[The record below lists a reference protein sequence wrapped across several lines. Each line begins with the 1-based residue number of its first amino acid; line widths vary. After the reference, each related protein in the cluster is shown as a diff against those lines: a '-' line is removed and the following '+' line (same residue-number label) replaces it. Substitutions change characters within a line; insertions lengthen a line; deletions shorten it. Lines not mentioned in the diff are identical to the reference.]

1 MQSDK
6 EYVLDAMRRM
16 GQAIAQN
23 IQTMA
28 AEMSGTELYAVEE
41 YIPDFKAACQKMNML
56 QRTAGFVCRSS
67 AGRVVKLLQP
77 YDSSVYT
84 AEPEELQAQ
93 WGFMWSD
100 DPYKAKDFVALSTSP
115 YMTGNCAAEGGYVYR
130 SNIDNNVWAPS
141 GYTQGWTLLGPVGGP
156 FEEA

>member
-6 EYVLDAMRRM
+6 EYVLDVMRRM

-23 IQTMA
+23 IQAKA

-41 YIPDFKAACQKMNML
+41 YIPDFKAACKKMNML
-56 QRTAGFVCRSS
+56 ERTAGFVCRSS

-77 YDSSVYT
+77 YDSSIYT
-84 AEPEELQAQ
+84 AEPEELPAQ
-93 WGFMWSD
+93 WGFVWSD

-156 FEEA
+156 FEEG